1 MTKKIER
8 LVKKFNDN
16 HSMYEVEWI
25 KTNHSIAIHIYYK
38 TSSIKIIIG
47 AYYEGTVAF
56 TDHNLQP
63 EDVVVIGKFLLKIKE
78 LENV

>member
-1 MTKKIER
+1 MNKKIEK

-38 TSSIKIIIG
+38 TSSIKELIGVYFDGTIIF
-47 AYYEGTVAF
+47 A
-56 TDHNLQP
+56 DHSLQP
-63 EDVVVIGKFLLKIKE
+63 EDLIVIGKFLLKIKE

>member
-1 MTKKIER
+1 MTKKIEK

-16 HSMYEVEWI
+16 HSMYEVEWV
-25 KTNHSIAIHIYYK
+25 KTKHSIAIHIYYK

-56 TDHNLQP
+56 TDCNLQP

-78 LENV
+78 LDNG